1 MYKVMLFLH
10 IVGTLGLGFYLV
22 LPFVLG
28 SVSKLSLAAQ
38 EGTVSAVKT
47 LNRYAQIALVIQLL
61 TGGYMISKGDY
72 SVAWM
77 VVVVILFLAI
87 GAFSGILAK
96 PLRLAL
102 EAIRQNNKI
111 TAQASK
117 LTTLS
122 AALSICVLLI
132 AFFMVYHSII

>member
-77 VVVVILFLAI
+77 VVVVVLFLAI

-102 EAIRQNNKI
+102 EAIRQNKKI

-122 AALSICVLLI
+122 AALSVCVLLI
-132 AFFMVYHSII
+132 AFFMVYDSII